1 MRHNVPVECAADLC
15 GVNHK
20 TAFEWRHRALTTASG
35 CRDRIMMRNT
45 VWVDEICIS
54 DTDLSKGYGQ
64 ALKRGLSRQELCTC
78 VTIDI
83 HKNPVAVVCGHGKPS
98 SARVRDAMGG
108 RIAPGSLLI
117 HDLEWAHVVSRRST
131 RDGARPLFQV
141 FADAYER
148 QSAVIT
154 TNLEFSRW
162 GSAFGDDQMSAVI
175 DYIVHH
181 GRLVQFRRE
190 SCNVRH
196 ALMQEG

>member
-1 MRHNVPVECAADLC
+1 MRT
-15 GVNHK
+15 GSR
-20 TAFEWRHRALTTASG
+20 RHRISTVFQIPGRRADSL
-35 CRDRIMMRNT
+35 RIGRYTNF
-45 VWVDEICIS
+45 
-54 DTDLSKGYGQ
+54 L
-64 ALKRGLSRQELCTC
+64 
-78 VTIDI
+78 DI
-83 HKNPVAVVCGHGKPS
+83 T
-98 SARVRDAMGG
+98 
-108 RIAPGSLLI
+108 
-117 HDLEWAHVVSRRST
+117 SRRST